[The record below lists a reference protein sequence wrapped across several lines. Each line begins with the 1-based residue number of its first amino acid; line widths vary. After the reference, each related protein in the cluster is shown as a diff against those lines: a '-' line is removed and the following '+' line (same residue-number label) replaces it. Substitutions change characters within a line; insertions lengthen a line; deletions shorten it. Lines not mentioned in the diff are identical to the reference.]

1 MFTDKESFKAAF
13 LEKLETMHGKSIDET
28 TDMDKYL
35 TLGTMIREYV
45 SRNWIATNSRYK
57 SEGQK
62 QVYYFSM
69 EFLLGRLLGNNLIN
83 VGF

>member
-1 MFTDKESFKAAF
+1 MFTDKEDFKRAF
-13 LEKLETMHGKSIDET
+13 LEKLERMHGKSIDET

-45 SRNWIATNSRYK
+45 ARNWIATNNRYK
-57 SEGQK
+57 NEGKK

-69 EFLLGRLLGNNLIN
+69 NFFWEAAG
-83 VGF
+83 